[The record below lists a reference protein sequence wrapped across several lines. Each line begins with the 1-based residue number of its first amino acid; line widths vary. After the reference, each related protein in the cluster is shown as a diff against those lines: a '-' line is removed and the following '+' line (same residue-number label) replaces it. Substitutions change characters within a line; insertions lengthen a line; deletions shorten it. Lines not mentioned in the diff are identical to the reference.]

1 MMDMRLCSAFRN
13 VKGFFDVGAA
23 IAFGEQLGDLFF
35 AFAEA
40 VRNFEKPRRTTS
52 SLQAA
57 CEAEKAMNSVAF
69 SAKANSTVRAELAG
83 GKPVAA

>member
-40 VRNFEKPRRTTS
+40 VR
-52 SLQAA
+52 A
-57 CEAEKAMNSVAF
+57 CKERNSIFCLTVEAV
-69 SAKANSTVRAELAG
+69 
-83 GKPVAA
+83 